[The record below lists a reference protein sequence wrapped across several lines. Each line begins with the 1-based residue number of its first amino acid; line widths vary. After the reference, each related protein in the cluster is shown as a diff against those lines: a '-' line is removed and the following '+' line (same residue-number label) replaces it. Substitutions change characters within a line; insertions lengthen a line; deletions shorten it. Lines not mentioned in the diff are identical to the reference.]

1 MLSHTQRWNMTPGA
15 DIIYIQNITEPWMI
29 KTRCDDQTWRDNC
42 DNCDMLQVRAAALLF
57 PGVAEAGCWC
67 LTYFSSF
74 PPIFHTVTS
83 VTLSRCGSRVTH
95 DTPANGQTH
104 PEDAI
109 IQTTGAHRAGK
120 HGDLGS
126 CDHCHAPD
134 LSHHTAWHKHMM
146 VIT

>member
-1 MLSHTQRWNMTPGA
+1 MLSHTQRWYMTP
-15 DIIYIQNITEPWMI
+15 WV
-29 KTRCDDQTWRDNC
+29 DNTLYPEYFWALNDYDYDC
-42 DNCDMLQVRAAALLF
+42 VWSSDPGSDMTQVRAAALPC
-57 PGVAEAGCWC
+57 PGAAEAGWWC

-95 DTPANGQTH
+95 DTLANGQTH

-109 IQTTGAHRAGK
+109 IQTTRAHRAGK
-120 HGDLGS
+120 HWDLGS

-134 LSHHTAWHKHMM
+134 LSHHTAWQKHAW
-146 VIT
+146 